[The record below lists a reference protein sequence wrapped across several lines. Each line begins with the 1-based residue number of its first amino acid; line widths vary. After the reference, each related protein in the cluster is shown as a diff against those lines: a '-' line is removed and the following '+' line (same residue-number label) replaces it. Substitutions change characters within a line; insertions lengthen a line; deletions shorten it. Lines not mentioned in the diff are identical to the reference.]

1 MKIESAM
8 EGGITGATTLT
19 ILHEI
24 VRKLDK
30 DAPRMDELGKEAL
43 GKLFKKLNL
52 DVPDNDKLQV
62 LSTSVEL
69 ISNGLFYSLAGAAG
83 KNNVYLRGI
92 LLGLTAGIAAV
103 ALPGKLGLDERA
115 SNRTDKTKI
124 MTIAWYLIGGVV
136 AAAVTERLEERRRK
150 YNR

>member
-1 MKIESAM
+1 MNVETAM

-30 DAPRMDELGKEAL
+30 DAPRLDEIGKEAL

-52 DVPDNDKLQV
+52 DVPDDDKMRV
-62 LSTSVEL
+62 LATGAEL

-92 LLGLTAGIAAV
+92 FLGLTAGIAAV
-103 ALPGKLGLDERA
+103 ALPGKLGLDESA

-124 MTIAWYLIGGVV
+124 LTVAWYVIGGVV

>member
-1 MKIESAM
+1 MNVETAM

-30 DAPRMDELGKEAL
+30 DAPRLDEIGKEAL

-52 DVPDNDKLQV
+52 DVPDDDKMRV
-62 LSTSVEL
+62 LATGAEL

-92 LLGLTAGIAAV
+92 FLGLTAGIAAV
-103 ALPGKLGLDERA
+103 ALPGKLGLDESA

-124 MTIAWYLIGGVV
+124 LTVAWYMIGGVV

>member
-1 MKIESAM
+1 MNVETAM

-30 DAPRMDELGKEAL
+30 DAPRLDEIGKEAL

-52 DVPDNDKLQV
+52 DVPDDDKMRV
-62 LSTSVEL
+62 LATGAEL
-69 ISNGLFYSLAGAAG
+69 ISNGLFYSLVGAAG

-92 LLGLTAGIAAV
+92 FLGLTAGIAAV
-103 ALPGKLGLDERA
+103 ALPGKLGLDESA

-124 MTIAWYLIGGVV
+124 LTVAWYVIGGVV

>member
-1 MKIESAM
+1 MNAESAM
-8 EGGITGATTLT
+8 EGGIAGATTLT

-62 LSTSVEL
+62 LSTGVEL

-92 LLGLTAGIAAV
+92 FLGFTAGIAAV

-124 MTIAWYLIGGVV
+124 MTIAWYMIGGVV